1 MMKNLM
7 KKITATTLVIAQVIL
22 ASSNLLAVT
31 KEETVYS
38 KLDTTGKSYQ
48 TVVSDHI
55 KNTEYLEEIKDLSD
69 LLEIENLS
77 EDNTYTQNGNVIV
90 WNAKGKDVYYN
101 GKSQKELPIEVKMT
115 YTLDGK
121 EITPEE
127 LSGKSGKLN
136 IKIEYTNKA
145 KHIVELNGQYVEMYT
160 PFVIFA
166 GTYFKN
172 ETVQNVKVTTGKA
185 VDDGSK
191 TIVIGMA
198 LPGLQTSLGLNK
210 DEFEIPENIE
220 IEMDVTNYEQSSI
233 ITFVTPKI
241 ISKED
246 LSILDELDTLYS
258 SVDTLQSSMDQIE
271 EGAKTLSEGT
281 SAFSTN
287 YNTFNS
293 AIGMLNDGTSALQQ
307 NYETFNSGVQTA
319 NAGAQQVNA
328 GMQQLNSAA
337 ESIKDVVYTVLDWL
351 QIAMDTLVTPLKN
364 LQQTILADI
373 DTVIGMVDN
382 FSTPS
387 QENIEYLNGLNY
399 QAIQDL
405 YNENAYLETLKV
417 DADEET
423 INSIDMQ
430 IATNNNIIS
439 VLEQNNAQ
447 TVYENVDPE
456 QVANV
461 RAKLVEIR
469 SKVESS
475 EITVE
480 ELETKVQNIINE
492 VYAAFD
498 GINALATGT
507 EQLASGTE
515 QLAAASTQINEGIS
529 TLSSSTQQLKEASI
543 QLNNAS
549 VQISDGAKQ
558 LYDGIAMFNNE
569 GIRVLTSKVNNDVR
583 GISQRLDKLI
593 ELSQD
598 YNNFSQ
604 IDSTN
609 DGDLRFIM
617 ISDAIKLK

>member
-1 MMKNLM
+1 MKNLI
-7 KKITATTLVIAQVIL
+7 KKITATTLVIGQIIL
-22 ASSNLLAVT
+22 ASSNILAVT

-38 KLDTTGKSYQ
+38 KLDTNGKSYQ

-90 WNAKGKDVYYN
+90 WNAKGKDIYYN
-101 GKSQKELPIEVKMT
+101 GKSEKELPIEVKMT

-121 EITPEE
+121 EISPEE

-145 KHIVELNGQYVEMYT
+145 KHYVEIDGQYVEMYT

-198 LPGLQTSLGLNK
+198 LPGLQTSLGLDK
-210 DEFEIPENIE
+210 DTFEIPENIE

-241 ISKED
+241 IDKED
-246 LSILDELDTLYS
+246 FNILDELDTLYS

-281 SAFSTN
+281 ALYSEN

-293 AIGMLNDGTSALQQ
+293 AIGMLNNGTTTLKE
-307 NYETFNSGVQTA
+307 NYETFNNGVQTA
-319 NAGAQQVNA
+319 NEGAKQLNV
-328 GMQQLNSAA
+328 GMQQLNTAA
-337 ESIKDVVYTVLDWL
+337 ESIKDVVYTVIDWL
-351 QIAMDTLVTPLKN
+351 QTAMNTLVTPLKS
-364 LQQTILADI
+364 LQQTILEDI
-373 DTVIGMVDN
+373 DAVIAMVDN
-382 FSTPS
+382 ISNPS
-387 QENIEYLNGLNY
+387 QENIEYINGLNY

-405 YNENAYLETLKV
+405 YTENANLEALKEG
-417 DADEET
+417 ADEET
-423 INSIDMQ
+423 VALYDEQ
-430 IATNNNIIS
+430 IATNNNVIAI
-439 VLEQNNAQ
+439 LEQNNAQ
-447 TVYENVDPE
+447 TLYQNIDPE
-456 QVANV
+456 QIASV
-461 RAKLVEIR
+461 REKIVEIR
-469 SKVESS
+469 GKVESS
-475 EITVE
+475 ELTVE
-480 ELETKVQNIINE
+480 ELEEKVQNIINE

-498 GINALATGT
+498 GINALAQGT
-507 EQLASGTE
+507 EQLAQGTE
-515 QLAAASTQINEGIS
+515 QLATASSQINDGIVTLNESTEQLAQASTQ
-529 TLSSSTQQLKEASI
+529 
-543 QLNNAS
+543 LNDAS

-583 GISQRLDKLI
+583 GISVRLDKLM
-593 ELSQD
+593 ELSKE
-598 YNNFSQ
+598 YNNFSN
-604 IDSTN
+604 IDSSSK
-609 DGDLRFIM
+609 GDLRFIM

>member
-1 MMKNLM
+1 MKNLI
-7 KKITATTLVIAQVIL
+7 KKITATTLVIGQIIL
-22 ASSNLLAVT
+22 TSSNILAVT

-38 KLDTTGKSYQ
+38 KLDTNGKSYQ

-90 WNAKGKDVYYN
+90 WNAKGKDIYYN
-101 GKSQKELPIEVKMT
+101 GKFEKELPIEVKMT

-121 EITPEE
+121 EISPEE

-145 KHIVELNGQYVEMYT
+145 KHYVEIDGQYVEMYT

-198 LPGLQTSLGLNK
+198 LPGLQTSLGLDK
-210 DEFEIPENIE
+210 DTFEIPENIE

-241 ISKED
+241 IDKED
-246 LSILDELDTLYS
+246 FNILDELDTLYS

-281 SAFSTN
+281 ALYSEN

-293 AIGMLNDGTSALQQ
+293 AIGMLNDGTTTLKE
-307 NYETFNSGVQTA
+307 NYEMFNNGVQTA
-319 NAGAQQVNA
+319 NEGAKQLNE
-328 GMQQLNSAA
+328 GMQQLNTAA
-337 ESIKDVVYTVLDWL
+337 ESIKDVVYTVIDWL
-351 QIAMDTLVTPLKN
+351 QTAMNTLVTPLKS
-364 LQQTILADI
+364 LQQTILEDI
-373 DTVIGMVDN
+373 DAVIAMVDN
-382 FSTPS
+382 ISNPS
-387 QENIEYLNGLNY
+387 QENIEYINGLNY

-405 YNENAYLETLKV
+405 YAENANLEALKEG
-417 DADEET
+417 ADEET
-423 INSIDMQ
+423 VALYDEQ
-430 IATNNNIIS
+430 IATNNNVIAI
-439 VLEQNNAQ
+439 LEQNNAQ
-447 TVYENVDPE
+447 TLYQNIDPE
-456 QVANV
+456 QIASV
-461 RAKLVEIR
+461 REKLVEIR
-469 SKVESS
+469 GKVESS
-475 EITVE
+475 ELTVE
-480 ELETKVQNIINE
+480 ELEEKVQNIINE

-498 GINALATGT
+498 GINALAQGT
-507 EQLASGTE
+507 EQLAQGTE
-515 QLAAASTQINEGIS
+515 QLATASSQINDGIV
-529 TLSSSTQQLKEASI
+529 TLNESTQQLAQAST
-543 QLNNAS
+543 QLNDAS

-583 GISQRLDKLI
+583 GISVRLDKLM
-593 ELSQD
+593 ELSKE
-598 YNNFSQ
+598 YNNFSN
-604 IDSTN
+604 IDSSSK
-609 DGDLRFIM
+609 GDLRFIM

>member
-1 MMKNLM
+1 MKNLI
-7 KKITATTLVIAQVIL
+7 KKITATTLVIGQIIL
-22 ASSNLLAVT
+22 ASSNILAVT

-38 KLDTTGKSYQ
+38 KLDTNGKSYQ

-90 WNAKGKDVYYN
+90 WNAKGKDIYYN
-101 GKSQKELPIEVKMT
+101 GKSEKELPIEVKMT

-121 EITPEE
+121 EISPEE

-145 KHIVELNGQYVEMYT
+145 KHYVEIDGQYVEMYT

-198 LPGLQTSLGLNK
+198 LPGLQTSLGLDK
-210 DEFEIPENIE
+210 DTFEIPENIE

-241 ISKED
+241 IDKED
-246 LSILDELDTLYS
+246 FNILDELDTLYS

-281 SAFSTN
+281 ALYSEN

-293 AIGMLNDGTSALQQ
+293 AIGMLNNGTTTLKE
-307 NYETFNSGVQTA
+307 NYETFNNGVQTA
-319 NAGAQQVNA
+319 NEGAKQLNV
-328 GMQQLNSAA
+328 GMQQLNTAA
-337 ESIKDVVYTVLDWL
+337 ESIKDVVYTVIDWL
-351 QIAMDTLVTPLKN
+351 QTAMNTLVTPLKS
-364 LQQTILADI
+364 LQQTILEDI
-373 DTVIGMVDN
+373 DAVIAMVDN
-382 FSTPS
+382 ISNPS
-387 QENIEYLNGLNY
+387 QENIEYINGLNY

-405 YNENAYLETLKV
+405 YTENANLEALKEG
-417 DADEET
+417 ADEET
-423 INSIDMQ
+423 VALYDEQ
-430 IATNNNIIS
+430 IATNNNVIAI
-439 VLEQNNAQ
+439 LEQNNAQ
-447 TVYENVDPE
+447 TLYQNIDPE
-456 QVANV
+456 QIASV
-461 RAKLVEIR
+461 REKLVEIR
-469 SKVESS
+469 GKVESS
-475 EITVE
+475 ELTVE
-480 ELETKVQNIINE
+480 ELEEKVQNIINE

-498 GINALATGT
+498 GINALAQGT
-507 EQLASGTE
+507 EQLAQGTE
-515 QLAAASTQINEGIS
+515 QLATASSQINDGIV
-529 TLSSSTQQLKEASI
+529 TLNESTQQLAQAST
-543 QLNNAS
+543 QLNDAS

-583 GISQRLDKLI
+583 GISVRLDKLM
-593 ELSQD
+593 ELSKE
-598 YNNFSQ
+598 YNNFSN
-604 IDSTN
+604 IDSSSK
-609 DGDLRFIM
+609 GDLRFIM

>member
-1 MMKNLM
+1 MKNLI
-7 KKITATTLVIAQVIL
+7 KKITATTLVIGQIIL
-22 ASSNLLAVT
+22 ASSNILAVT

-38 KLDTTGKSYQ
+38 KLDTNGKSYQ

-90 WNAKGKDVYYN
+90 WNAKGKDIYYN
-101 GKSQKELPIEVKMT
+101 GKFEKELPIEVKMT

-121 EITPEE
+121 EISPEE

-145 KHIVELNGQYVEMYT
+145 KHYVEIDGQYVEMYT

-198 LPGLQTSLGLNK
+198 LPGLQTSLGLDK
-210 DEFEIPENIE
+210 DTFEIPENIE

-241 ISKED
+241 IDKED
-246 LSILDELDTLYS
+246 FNILDELDTLYS

-281 SAFSTN
+281 ALYSEN

-293 AIGMLNDGTSALQQ
+293 AIGMLNDGTTTLKE
-307 NYETFNSGVQTA
+307 NYEMFNNGVQTA
-319 NAGAQQVNA
+319 NEGAKQLNE
-328 GMQQLNSAA
+328 GMQQLNTAA
-337 ESIKDVVYTVLDWL
+337 ESIKDVVYTVIDWL
-351 QIAMDTLVTPLKN
+351 QTAMNTLVTPLKS
-364 LQQTILADI
+364 LQQTILEDI
-373 DTVIGMVDN
+373 DAVIAMVDN
-382 FSTPS
+382 ISNPS
-387 QENIEYLNGLNY
+387 QENIEYINGLNY

-405 YNENAYLETLKV
+405 YTENANLEALKEG
-417 DADEET
+417 ADEET
-423 INSIDMQ
+423 VALYDEQ
-430 IATNNNIIS
+430 IATNNNVIAI
-439 VLEQNNAQ
+439 LEQNNAQ
-447 TVYENVDPE
+447 TLYQNIDPE
-456 QVANV
+456 QIASV
-461 RAKLVEIR
+461 REKLVEIR
-469 SKVESS
+469 GKVESS
-475 EITVE
+475 ELTVE
-480 ELETKVQNIINE
+480 ELEEKVQNIINE

-498 GINALATGT
+498 GINALAQGT
-507 EQLASGTE
+507 EQLAQGTE
-515 QLAAASTQINEGIS
+515 QLATASSQINDGIVTLNESTEQLAQASTQ
-529 TLSSSTQQLKEASI
+529 
-543 QLNNAS
+543 LNDAS

-583 GISQRLDKLI
+583 GISVRLDKLM
-593 ELSQD
+593 ELSKE
-598 YNNFSQ
+598 YNNFSN
-604 IDSTN
+604 IDSSSK
-609 DGDLRFIM
+609 GDLRFIM

>member
-1 MMKNLM
+1 MKNLI
-7 KKITATTLVIAQVIL
+7 KKITATTLVIGQIFL
-22 ASSNLLAVT
+22 ASSNILAVT

-38 KLDTTGKSYQ
+38 KLDTNGKSYQ

-90 WNAKGKDVYYN
+90 WNAKGKDIYYN
-101 GKSQKELPIEVKMT
+101 GKSEKELPIEVKMT

-121 EITPEE
+121 EISPEE

-145 KHIVELNGQYVEMYT
+145 KHYVEIDGQYVEMYT

-198 LPGLQTSLGLNK
+198 LPGLQTSLGLDK
-210 DEFEIPENIE
+210 DTFEIPENIE

-241 ISKED
+241 IDKED
-246 LSILDELDTLYS
+246 FNILDELDTLYS

-271 EGAKTLSEGT
+271 EGANALSEGT
-281 SAFSTN
+281 ALYSEN

-293 AIGMLNDGTSALQQ
+293 AIGMLNDGTTTLKE
-307 NYETFNSGVQTA
+307 NYEMFNNGVQTA
-319 NAGAQQVNA
+319 NEGAKQLNE
-328 GMQQLNSAA
+328 GMQQLNTAA
-337 ESIKDVVYTVLDWL
+337 ESIKDVVYTVIDWL
-351 QIAMDTLVTPLKN
+351 QTAMNTLVTPLKS
-364 LQQTILADI
+364 LQQTILEDI
-373 DTVIGMVDN
+373 DAVIAMVDN
-382 FSTPS
+382 ISNPS
-387 QENIEYLNGLNY
+387 QENIEYINGLNY

-405 YNENAYLETLKV
+405 YTENANLEALKEG
-417 DADEET
+417 ADEET
-423 INSIDMQ
+423 VALFDEQ
-430 IATNNNIIS
+430 IATNNNVIAI
-439 VLEQNNAQ
+439 LEQNNAQ
-447 TVYENVDPE
+447 TLYQNIDPE
-456 QVANV
+456 QIASV
-461 RAKLVEIR
+461 REKLVEIR
-469 SKVESS
+469 GKVESS
-475 EITVE
+475 ELTVE
-480 ELETKVQNIINE
+480 ELEEKVQNIINE

-498 GINALATGT
+498 GINALAQGT
-507 EQLASGTE
+507 EQLAQGTE
-515 QLAAASTQINEGIS
+515 QLATASSQINDGIV
-529 TLSSSTQQLKEASI
+529 TLNESTQQLAQAST
-543 QLNNAS
+543 QLNDAS
-549 VQISDGAKQ
+549 VQISNGAKQ

-583 GISQRLDKLI
+583 GISVRLDKLM
-593 ELSQD
+593 ELSKE
-598 YNNFSQ
+598 YNNFSN
-604 IDSTN
+604 IDSSN
-609 DGDLRFIM
+609 KGDLRFIM

>member
-1 MMKNLM
+1 MKNLI
-7 KKITATTLVIAQVIL
+7 KKITATTLVIGQIIL
-22 ASSNLLAVT
+22 ASSNILAVT

-38 KLDTTGKSYQ
+38 KLDTNGKSYQ

-90 WNAKGKDVYYN
+90 WNAKGKDIYYN
-101 GKSQKELPIEVKMT
+101 GKSEKELPIEVKMT

-121 EITPEE
+121 EISPEE

-145 KHIVELNGQYVEMYT
+145 KHYVEIDGQYVEMYT

-198 LPGLQTSLGLNK
+198 LPGLQTSLGLDK
-210 DEFEIPENIE
+210 DTFEIPENIE

-241 ISKED
+241 IDKED
-246 LSILDELDTLYS
+246 FNILDELDTLYS

-281 SAFSTN
+281 ALYSEN

-293 AIGMLNDGTSALQQ
+293 AIGMLNDGTTTLKE
-307 NYETFNSGVQTA
+307 NYEKFNNGVQTA
-319 NAGAQQVNA
+319 NEGAKQLNV
-328 GMQQLNSAA
+328 GMQQLNTAA
-337 ESIKDVVYTVLDWL
+337 ESIKDVVYTVIDWL
-351 QIAMDTLVTPLKN
+351 QTAMNTLVTPLKS
-364 LQQTILADI
+364 LQQTILEDI
-373 DTVIGMVDN
+373 DAVIAMVDN
-382 FSTPS
+382 ISNPS
-387 QENIEYLNGLNY
+387 QENIEYINGLNY

-405 YNENAYLETLKV
+405 YTENANLEALKEG
-417 DADEET
+417 ADEET
-423 INSIDMQ
+423 VALYDEQ
-430 IATNNNIIS
+430 IATNNNVIAI
-439 VLEQNNAQ
+439 LEQNNAQ
-447 TVYENVDPE
+447 TLYQNIDPE
-456 QVANV
+456 QIASV
-461 RAKLVEIR
+461 REKLVEIR
-469 SKVESS
+469 GKVESS
-475 EITVE
+475 ELTVE
-480 ELETKVQNIINE
+480 ELEEKVQNIINE

-498 GINALATGT
+498 GINALAQGT
-507 EQLASGTE
+507 EQLSQGTEKLATASSQINDGIVTLNESTE
-515 QLAAASTQINEGIS
+515 QLAQASTQ
-529 TLSSSTQQLKEASI
+529 
-543 QLNNAS
+543 LNDAS

-583 GISQRLDKLI
+583 GISVRLDKLM
-593 ELSQD
+593 ELSKE
-598 YNNFSQ
+598 YNNFSN
-604 IDSTN
+604 IDSSN
-609 DGDLRFIM
+609 KGDLRFIM

>member
-1 MMKNLM
+1 MKNLI
-7 KKITATTLVIAQVIL
+7 KKITATTLVIGQIIL
-22 ASSNLLAVT
+22 ASSNILAVT

-38 KLDTTGKSYQ
+38 KLDTNGKSYQ

-90 WNAKGKDVYYN
+90 WNAKGKDIYYN
-101 GKSQKELPIEVKMT
+101 GKSEKELPIEVKMT

-121 EITPEE
+121 EISPEE

-145 KHIVELNGQYVEMYT
+145 KHYVEIDGQYVEMYT

-198 LPGLQTSLGLNK
+198 LPGLQTSLGLDK
-210 DEFEIPENIE
+210 DTFEIPENIE

-241 ISKED
+241 IDKED
-246 LSILDELDTLYS
+246 FNILDELDTLYS

-271 EGAKTLSEGT
+271 EGAKALSEGT
-281 SAFSTN
+281 ALYSEN

-293 AIGMLNDGTSALQQ
+293 AIGMLNDGTTTLKE
-307 NYETFNSGVQTA
+307 NYEMFNNGVQTA
-319 NAGAQQVNA
+319 NEGAKQLNE
-328 GMQQLNSAA
+328 GMQQLNTAA
-337 ESIKDVVYTVLDWL
+337 ESIKDVVYTVIDWL
-351 QIAMDTLVTPLKN
+351 QTAMNTLVTPLKS
-364 LQQTILADI
+364 LQQTILEDI
-373 DTVIGMVDN
+373 DAVIAMVDN
-382 FSTPS
+382 ISNPS
-387 QENIEYLNGLNY
+387 QENIEYINGLNY

-405 YNENAYLETLKV
+405 YTENANLEALKEG
-417 DADEET
+417 ADEET
-423 INSIDMQ
+423 VALYDEQ
-430 IATNNNIIS
+430 IATNNNVIAI
-439 VLEQNNAQ
+439 LEQNNAQ
-447 TVYENVDPE
+447 TLYQNIDPE
-456 QVANV
+456 QIASV
-461 RAKLVEIR
+461 REKLVEIR
-469 SKVESS
+469 GKVESS
-475 EITVE
+475 ELTVE
-480 ELETKVQNIINE
+480 ELEEKVQNIINE

-498 GINALATGT
+498 GINALAQGT
-507 EQLASGTE
+507 EQLAQGTE
-515 QLAAASTQINEGIS
+515 QLSTASSQINDGIVTLNESTEQLAQASTQ
-529 TLSSSTQQLKEASI
+529 
-543 QLNNAS
+543 LNDAS

-583 GISQRLDKLI
+583 GISVRLDKLM
-593 ELSQD
+593 ELSKE
-598 YNNFSQ
+598 YNNFSN
-604 IDSTN
+604 IDSSSK
-609 DGDLRFIM
+609 GDLRFIM

>member
-1 MMKNLM
+1 MKNLI
-7 KKITATTLVIAQVIL
+7 KKITATTLVIGQIIL
-22 ASSNLLAVT
+22 ASSNILAVT

-38 KLDTTGKSYQ
+38 KLDTNGKSYQ

-90 WNAKGKDVYYN
+90 WNAKGKDIYYN
-101 GKSQKELPIEVKMT
+101 GKSEKELPIEVKMT

-121 EITPEE
+121 EISPEE

-145 KHIVELNGQYVEMYT
+145 KHYVEIDGQYVEMYT

-198 LPGLQTSLGLNK
+198 LPGLQTSLGLDK
-210 DEFEIPENIE
+210 DTFEIPENIE

-241 ISKED
+241 IDKED
-246 LSILDELDTLYS
+246 FNILDELDTLYS

-281 SAFSTN
+281 ALYSEN

-293 AIGMLNDGTSALQQ
+293 AIGMLNDGTTTLKE
-307 NYETFNSGVQTA
+307 NYEMFNNGVQTA
-319 NAGAQQVNA
+319 NEGAKQLNE
-328 GMQQLNSAA
+328 GMQQLNTAA
-337 ESIKDVVYTVLDWL
+337 ESIKDVVYTVIDWL
-351 QIAMDTLVTPLKN
+351 QTAMNTLVTPLKS
-364 LQQTILADI
+364 LQQTILEDI
-373 DTVIGMVDN
+373 DAVIAMVDN
-382 FSTPS
+382 ISNPS
-387 QENIEYLNGLNY
+387 QENIEYINGLNY

-405 YNENAYLETLKV
+405 YTENANLEALKEG
-417 DADEET
+417 ADEET
-423 INSIDMQ
+423 VALYDEQ
-430 IATNNNIIS
+430 IATNNNVIAI
-439 VLEQNNAQ
+439 LEQNNAQ
-447 TVYENVDPE
+447 TLYQNIDPE
-456 QVANV
+456 QIASV
-461 RAKLVEIR
+461 REKLVEIR
-469 SKVESS
+469 GKVESS
-475 EITVE
+475 ELTVE
-480 ELETKVQNIINE
+480 ELEEKVQNIINE

-498 GINALATGT
+498 GINALAQGT
-507 EQLASGTE
+507 EQLSQGTE
-515 QLAAASTQINEGIS
+515 KLATASSQINDGIV
-529 TLSSSTQQLKEASI
+529 TLNESTQQLAQAST
-543 QLNNAS
+543 QLNDAS

-583 GISQRLDKLI
+583 GISVRLDKLM
-593 ELSQD
+593 ELSKE
-598 YNNFSQ
+598 YNNFSN
-604 IDSTN
+604 IDSSSK
-609 DGDLRFIM
+609 GDLRFIM

>member
-1 MMKNLM
+1 MKNLI
-7 KKITATTLVIAQVIL
+7 KKITATTLVIGQIFL
-22 ASSNLLAVT
+22 ASSNILAVT

-38 KLDTTGKSYQ
+38 KLDTNGKSYQ

-90 WNAKGKDVYYN
+90 WNAKGKDIYYN
-101 GKSQKELPIEVKMT
+101 GKSEKELPIEVKMT

-121 EITPEE
+121 EISPEE

-145 KHIVELNGQYVEMYT
+145 KHYVEIDGQYVEMYT

-198 LPGLQTSLGLNK
+198 LPGLQTSLGLDK
-210 DEFEIPENIE
+210 DTFEIPENIE

-241 ISKED
+241 IDKED
-246 LSILDELDTLYS
+246 FNILDELDTLYS

-281 SAFSTN
+281 ALYSEN

-293 AIGMLNDGTSALQQ
+293 AIGMLNNGTTTLKE
-307 NYETFNSGVQTA
+307 NYETFNNGVQTA
-319 NAGAQQVNA
+319 NEGAKQLND
-328 GMQQLNSAA
+328 GMQQLNTAA
-337 ESIKDVVYTVLDWL
+337 ESIKDVVYTVIDWL
-351 QIAMDTLVTPLKN
+351 QTAMNTLVTPLKS
-364 LQQTILADI
+364 LQQTILEDI
-373 DTVIGMVDN
+373 DAVIAMVDN
-382 FSTPS
+382 ISNPS
-387 QENIEYLNGLNY
+387 QENIEYINGLNY

-405 YNENAYLETLKV
+405 YTENANLEALKEG
-417 DADEET
+417 ADEET
-423 INSIDMQ
+423 VALYDEQ
-430 IATNNNIIS
+430 IATNNNVIAI
-439 VLEQNNAQ
+439 LEQNNAQ
-447 TVYENVDPE
+447 TLYQNIDPE
-456 QVANV
+456 QIASV
-461 RAKLVEIR
+461 REKLVEIR
-469 SKVESS
+469 GKVESS
-475 EITVE
+475 ELTVE
-480 ELETKVQNIINE
+480 ELEEKVQNIINE

-498 GINALATGT
+498 GINALAQGSEQLAQGT
-507 EQLASGTE
+507 EQLAT
-515 QLAAASTQINEGIS
+515 ASSQINDGIV
-529 TLSSSTQQLKEASI
+529 TLNESTQQLAQAST
-543 QLNNAS
+543 QLNDAS

-583 GISQRLDKLI
+583 GISVRLDKLM
-593 ELSQD
+593 ELSKE
-598 YNNFSQ
+598 YNNFSN
-604 IDSTN
+604 IDSSSK
-609 DGDLRFIM
+609 GDLRFIM

>member
-1 MMKNLM
+1 MKNLI
-7 KKITATTLVIAQVIL
+7 KKITATTLVIGQIIL
-22 ASSNLLAVT
+22 ANSNILAVT

-90 WNAKGKDVYYN
+90 WNAKGKDIYYN
-101 GKSQKELPIEVKMT
+101 GKSEKELPIEVKMT

-121 EITPEE
+121 EISPEE

-145 KHIVELNGQYVEMYT
+145 KHYVEIDGQYVEMYT

-198 LPGLQTSLGLNK
+198 LPGFQTSLGLDK
-210 DEFEIPENIE
+210 DTFEIPENIE

-241 ISKED
+241 IDKED
-246 LSILDELDTLYS
+246 FNILDELDTLYS

-271 EGAKTLSEGT
+271 EGAKALSEGT
-281 SAFSTN
+281 ALYSEN

-293 AIGMLNDGTSALQQ
+293 AIGMLNDGTTTLKE
-307 NYETFNSGVQTA
+307 NYEMFNNGVQTA
-319 NAGAQQVNA
+319 NEGAKQLNE
-328 GMQQLNSAA
+328 GMQQLNTAA
-337 ESIKDVVYTVLDWL
+337 ESIKDVVYTVIDWL
-351 QIAMDTLVTPLKN
+351 QTAMNTLVTPLKS
-364 LQQTILADI
+364 LQQTILEDI
-373 DTVIGMVDN
+373 DAVIAMVDN
-382 FSTPS
+382 ISNPS
-387 QENIEYLNGLNY
+387 QENIEYINGLNY

-405 YNENAYLETLKV
+405 YAENANLEALKEG
-417 DADEET
+417 ADEET
-423 INSIDMQ
+423 VALFDEQ
-430 IATNNNIIS
+430 IATNNNVIAI
-439 VLEQNNAQ
+439 LEQNNAQ
-447 TVYENVDPE
+447 TLYQNIDPE
-456 QVANV
+456 QIASV
-461 RAKLVEIR
+461 REKLVEIR
-469 SKVESS
+469 GKVESS
-475 EITVE
+475 ELTVE
-480 ELETKVQNIINE
+480 ELEEKVQNIINE

-498 GINALATGT
+498 GINALAQGT
-507 EQLASGTE
+507 EQLAQGTE
-515 QLAAASTQINEGIS
+515 QLATASSQINDGIVTLNESTEQLAQASTQ
-529 TLSSSTQQLKEASI
+529 
-543 QLNNAS
+543 LNDAS
-549 VQISDGAKQ
+549 VQISNGAKQ

-583 GISQRLDKLI
+583 GISVRLDKLM
-593 ELSQD
+593 ELSKE
-598 YNNFSQ
+598 YNNFSN
-604 IDSTN
+604 IDSSSK
-609 DGDLRFIM
+609 GDLRFIM

>member
-1 MMKNLM
+1 MKNLI
-7 KKITATTLVIAQVIL
+7 KKITATTLVIGQIIL
-22 ASSNLLAVT
+22 ASSNILAVT

-38 KLDTTGKSYQ
+38 KLDTNGKSYQ

-90 WNAKGKDVYYN
+90 WNAKGKDIYYN
-101 GKSQKELPIEVKMT
+101 GKSEKELPIEVKMT

-121 EITPEE
+121 EISPEE

-145 KHIVELNGQYVEMYT
+145 KHYVEIDGQYVEMYT

-198 LPGLQTSLGLNK
+198 LPGLQTSLGLDK
-210 DEFEIPENIE
+210 DTFEIPENIE

-241 ISKED
+241 IDKED
-246 LSILDELDTLYS
+246 FNILDELDTLYS

-271 EGAKTLSEGT
+271 EGANALSEGT
-281 SAFSTN
+281 ALYSEN

-293 AIGMLNDGTSALQQ
+293 AIGMLNDGTTTLKE
-307 NYETFNSGVQTA
+307 NYEMFNNGVQTA
-319 NAGAQQVNA
+319 NEGAKQLNV
-328 GMQQLNSAA
+328 GMQQLNTAA
-337 ESIKDVVYTVLDWL
+337 ESIKDVVYTVIDWL
-351 QIAMDTLVTPLKN
+351 QTAMNTLVTPLKS
-364 LQQTILADI
+364 LQQTILEDI
-373 DTVIGMVDN
+373 DAVIAMVDN
-382 FSTPS
+382 ISNPS
-387 QENIEYLNGLNY
+387 QENIEYINGLNY

-405 YNENAYLETLKV
+405 YTENANLEALKEG
-417 DADEET
+417 ADEET
-423 INSIDMQ
+423 VALYDEQ
-430 IATNNNIIS
+430 IATNNNVIAI
-439 VLEQNNAQ
+439 LEQNNAQ
-447 TVYENVDPE
+447 TLYQNIDPE
-456 QVANV
+456 QIASV
-461 RAKLVEIR
+461 REKIVEIR
-469 SKVESS
+469 GKVESS
-475 EITVE
+475 ELTVE
-480 ELETKVQNIINE
+480 ELEEKVQNIINE

-498 GINALATGT
+498 GINALAQGT
-507 EQLASGTE
+507 EQLAQGTE
-515 QLAAASTQINEGIS
+515 QLATASSQINDGIVTLNESTEQLAQASTQ
-529 TLSSSTQQLKEASI
+529 
-543 QLNNAS
+543 LNDAS

-583 GISQRLDKLI
+583 GISVRLDKLM
-593 ELSQD
+593 ELSKE
-598 YNNFSQ
+598 YNNFSN
-604 IDSTN
+604 IDSSSK
-609 DGDLRFIM
+609 GDLRFIM

>member
-1 MMKNLM
+1 M
-7 KKITATTLVIAQVIL
+7 KKLIKKIAATTLVIGQVLL

-48 TVVSDHI
+48 TVVSNHI
-55 KNTEYLEEIKDLSD
+55 KNTEYLDEIRDLSD
-69 LLEIENLS
+69 LLEIENLN
-77 EDNTYTQNGNVIV
+77 ENNTYTQDGNVIV
-90 WNAKGKDVYYN
+90 WNAQGRDVYYN
-101 GKSQKELPIEVKMT
+101 GKSEKELPIEVKMT

-121 EITPEE
+121 EISPEE

-145 KHIVELNGQYVEMYT
+145 KHYVEIDGQYVEMYT

-198 LPGLQTSLGLNK
+198 LPGLQTSLGLDK
-210 DEFEIPENIE
+210 DTFEIPENIE

-241 ISKED
+241 IDKED
-246 LSILDELDTLYS
+246 FNILDELDTLYS

-271 EGAKTLSEGT
+271 EGAKALSEGT
-281 SAFSTN
+281 ALYSEN

-293 AIGMLNDGTSALQQ
+293 AIGMLNDGTTTLKE
-307 NYETFNSGVQTA
+307 NYEMFNNGVQTA
-319 NAGAQQVNA
+319 NEGAKQLNE
-328 GMQQLNSAA
+328 GMQQLNTAA
-337 ESIKDVVYTVLDWL
+337 ESIKDVVYTVIDWL
-351 QIAMDTLVTPLKN
+351 QTAMNTLVTPLKS
-364 LQQTILADI
+364 LQQTILEDI
-373 DTVIGMVDN
+373 DAVIAMVDN
-382 FSTPS
+382 ISNPS
-387 QENIEYLNGLNY
+387 QENIEYINGLNY

-405 YNENAYLETLKV
+405 YAENANLEALKEG
-417 DADEET
+417 ADEET
-423 INSIDMQ
+423 VALFDEQ
-430 IATNNNIIS
+430 IATNNNVIAI
-439 VLEQNNAQ
+439 LEQNNAQ
-447 TVYENVDPE
+447 TLYQNIDPE
-456 QVANV
+456 QIASV
-461 RAKLVEIR
+461 REKLVEIR
-469 SKVESS
+469 GKVESS
-475 EITVE
+475 ELTVE
-480 ELETKVQNIINE
+480 ELEEKVQNIINE

-498 GINALATGT
+498 GINALAQGT
-507 EQLASGTE
+507 EQLAQGTE
-515 QLAAASTQINEGIS
+515 QLATASSQINDGIVTLNESTEQLAQASTQ
-529 TLSSSTQQLKEASI
+529 
-543 QLNNAS
+543 LNDAS

-583 GISQRLDKLI
+583 GISVRLDKLM
-593 ELSQD
+593 ELSKE
-598 YNNFSQ
+598 YNNFSN
-604 IDSTN
+604 IDSSSK
-609 DGDLRFIM
+609 GDLRFIM

>member
-1 MMKNLM
+1 M
-7 KKITATTLVIAQVIL
+7 KKLIKKIAATTLVIGQVLL

-48 TVVSDHI
+48 TVVSNHI
-55 KNTEYLEEIKDLSD
+55 KNTEYLDEIRDLSD
-69 LLEIENLS
+69 LLEIENLN
-77 EDNTYTQNGNVIV
+77 EENTYTQDGNIIV
-90 WNAKGKDVYYN
+90 WNAQGRDVYYN
-101 GKSQKELPIEVKMT
+101 GKTEKELPIEVKMT

-121 EITPEE
+121 EISPEE

-145 KHIVELNGQYVEMYT
+145 KHYVEIDGQYVEMYT

-198 LPGLQTSLGLNK
+198 LPGLQTSLGLDK
-210 DEFEIPENIE
+210 DTFEIPENIE

-241 ISKED
+241 IDKED
-246 LSILDELDTLYS
+246 FNILDELDTLYS

-271 EGAKTLSEGT
+271 EGAKALSEGT
-281 SAFSTN
+281 ALYSEN

-293 AIGMLNDGTSALQQ
+293 AIGMLNDGTTTLKE
-307 NYETFNSGVQTA
+307 NYEMFNNGVQTA
-319 NAGAQQVNA
+319 NEGAKQLNE
-328 GMQQLNSAA
+328 GMQQLNTAA
-337 ESIKDVVYTVLDWL
+337 ESIKDVVYTVIDWL
-351 QIAMDTLVTPLKN
+351 QTAMNTLVTPLKS
-364 LQQTILADI
+364 LQQTILEDI
-373 DTVIGMVDN
+373 DAVIAMVDN
-382 FSTPS
+382 ISNPS
-387 QENIEYLNGLNY
+387 QENIEYINGLNY

-405 YNENAYLETLKV
+405 YAENANLEALKEG
-417 DADEET
+417 ADEET
-423 INSIDMQ
+423 VALFDEQ
-430 IATNNNIIS
+430 IATNNNVIAI
-439 VLEQNNAQ
+439 LEQNNAQ
-447 TVYENVDPE
+447 TLYQNIDPE
-456 QVANV
+456 QIASV
-461 RAKLVEIR
+461 REKLVEIR
-469 SKVESS
+469 GKVESS
-475 EITVE
+475 ELTVE
-480 ELETKVQNIINE
+480 ELEEKVQNIINE

-498 GINALATGT
+498 GINALAQGT
-507 EQLASGTE
+507 EQLAQGTE
-515 QLAAASTQINEGIS
+515 QLATASSQINDGIVTLNESTEQLAQASTQ
-529 TLSSSTQQLKEASI
+529 
-543 QLNNAS
+543 LNDAS

-583 GISQRLDKLI
+583 GISVRLDKLM
-593 ELSQD
+593 ELSKE
-598 YNNFSQ
+598 YNNFSN
-604 IDSTN
+604 IDSSSK
-609 DGDLRFIM
+609 GDLRFIM

>member
-1 MMKNLM
+1 MKNLI
-7 KKITATTLVIAQVIL
+7 KKITATTLVIGQIIL
-22 ASSNLLAVT
+22 ASSNILAVT

-38 KLDTTGKSYQ
+38 KLDTNGKSYQ

-90 WNAKGKDVYYN
+90 WNAKGKDIYYN
-101 GKSQKELPIEVKMT
+101 GKSEKELPIEVKMT

-121 EITPEE
+121 EISPEE

-145 KHIVELNGQYVEMYT
+145 KHYVEIDGQYVEMYT

-198 LPGLQTSLGLNK
+198 LPGLQTSLGLDK
-210 DEFEIPENIE
+210 DTFEIPENIE

-241 ISKED
+241 IDKED
-246 LSILDELDTLYS
+246 FNILDELDTLYS

-281 SAFSTN
+281 ALYSEN

-293 AIGMLNDGTSALQQ
+293 AIGMLNNGTTTLKE
-307 NYETFNSGVQTA
+307 NYETFNNGVQTA
-319 NAGAQQVNA
+319 NEGAKQLNV
-328 GMQQLNSAA
+328 GMQQLNTAA
-337 ESIKDVVYTVLDWL
+337 ESIKDVVYTVIDWL
-351 QIAMDTLVTPLKN
+351 QTAMNTLVTPLKS
-364 LQQTILADI
+364 LQQTILEDI
-373 DTVIGMVDN
+373 DAVIAMVDN
-382 FSTPS
+382 ISNPS
-387 QENIEYLNGLNY
+387 QENIEYINGLNY

-405 YNENAYLETLKV
+405 YTENANLEALKEGA
-417 DADEET
+417 DAETVALYDE
-423 INSIDMQ
+423 Q
-430 IATNNNIIS
+430 IATNNNVIAI
-439 VLEQNNAQ
+439 LEQNNAQ
-447 TVYENVDPE
+447 TLYQNIDPE
-456 QVANV
+456 QIASV
-461 RAKLVEIR
+461 REKLVEIR
-469 SKVESS
+469 GKVESS
-475 EITVE
+475 ELTVE
-480 ELETKVQNIINE
+480 ELEEKVQNIINE

-498 GINALATGT
+498 GINALAQGT
-507 EQLASGTE
+507 EQLSQGTE
-515 QLAAASTQINEGIS
+515 KLATASSQINDGIV
-529 TLSSSTQQLKEASI
+529 TLNESTQQLAQAST
-543 QLNNAS
+543 QLNDAS
-549 VQISDGAKQ
+549 VQISNGAKQ

-583 GISQRLDKLI
+583 GISVRLDKLM
-593 ELSQD
+593 ELSKE
-598 YNNFSQ
+598 YNNFSN
-604 IDSTN
+604 IDSSSK
-609 DGDLRFIM
+609 GDLRFIM

>member
-1 MMKNLM
+1 MKNLI
-7 KKITATTLVIAQVIL
+7 KKITATTLVIGQIIL
-22 ASSNLLAVT
+22 ASSNILAVT

-38 KLDTTGKSYQ
+38 KLDTNGKSYQ

-90 WNAKGKDVYYN
+90 WNAKGKDIYYN
-101 GKSQKELPIEVKMT
+101 GKSEKELPIEVKMT

-121 EITPEE
+121 EISPEE

-145 KHIVELNGQYVEMYT
+145 KHYVEIDGQYVEMYT

-198 LPGLQTSLGLNK
+198 LPGLQTSLGLDK
-210 DEFEIPENIE
+210 DTFEIPENIE

-241 ISKED
+241 IDKED
-246 LSILDELDTLYS
+246 FNILDELDTLYS

-281 SAFSTN
+281 ALYSEN

-293 AIGMLNDGTSALQQ
+293 AIGMLNNGTTTLKE
-307 NYETFNSGVQTA
+307 NYEMFNNGVQTA
-319 NAGAQQVNA
+319 NEGAKQLNE
-328 GMQQLNSAA
+328 GMQQLNTAA
-337 ESIKDVVYTVLDWL
+337 ESIKDVVYTVIDWL
-351 QIAMDTLVTPLKN
+351 QTAMNTLVTPLKS
-364 LQQTILADI
+364 LQQTILEDI
-373 DTVIGMVDN
+373 DAVIAMVDN
-382 FSTPS
+382 ISNPS
-387 QENIEYLNGLNY
+387 QENIEYINGLNY

-405 YNENAYLETLKV
+405 YTENANLEALKEG
-417 DADEET
+417 ADEET
-423 INSIDMQ
+423 VALYDEQ
-430 IATNNNIIS
+430 IATNNNVIAI
-439 VLEQNNAQ
+439 LEQNNAQ
-447 TVYENVDPE
+447 TLYQNIDPE
-456 QVANV
+456 QIASV
-461 RAKLVEIR
+461 REKLVEIR
-469 SKVESS
+469 GKVESS
-475 EITVE
+475 ELTVE
-480 ELETKVQNIINE
+480 ELEEKVQNIINE

-498 GINALATGT
+498 GINALAQGT
-507 EQLASGTE
+507 EQLSQGTE
-515 QLAAASTQINEGIS
+515 KLATASSQINDGIV
-529 TLSSSTQQLKEASI
+529 TLNESTQQLAQAST
-543 QLNNAS
+543 QLNDAS

-583 GISQRLDKLI
+583 GISVRLDKLM
-593 ELSQD
+593 ELSKE
-598 YNNFSQ
+598 YNNFSN
-604 IDSTN
+604 IDSSSK
-609 DGDLRFIM
+609 GDLRFIM

>member
-1 MMKNLM
+1 MKNLI
-7 KKITATTLVIAQVIL
+7 KKITATTLVIGQIFL
-22 ASSNLLAVT
+22 ASSNILAVT

-38 KLDTTGKSYQ
+38 KLDTNGKSYQ

-90 WNAKGKDVYYN
+90 WNAKGKDIYYN
-101 GKSQKELPIEVKMT
+101 GKSEKELPIEVKMT

-121 EITPEE
+121 EISPEE

-145 KHIVELNGQYVEMYT
+145 KHYVEIDGQYVEMYT

-198 LPGLQTSLGLNK
+198 LPGFQTSLGLDK
-210 DEFEIPENIE
+210 DTFEIPENIE

-241 ISKED
+241 IDKED
-246 LSILDELDTLYS
+246 FNILDELDTLYS

-271 EGAKTLSEGT
+271 EGANALSEGT
-281 SAFSTN
+281 ALYSEN

-293 AIGMLNDGTSALQQ
+293 AIGMLNDGTTTLKE
-307 NYETFNSGVQTA
+307 NYEMFNNGVQTA
-319 NAGAQQVNA
+319 NEGAKQLNE
-328 GMQQLNSAA
+328 GMQQLNTAA
-337 ESIKDVVYTVLDWL
+337 ESIKDVVYTVIDWL
-351 QIAMDTLVTPLKN
+351 QTAMNTLVTPLKS
-364 LQQTILADI
+364 LQQTIIEDI
-373 DTVIGMVDN
+373 DAVIAMVDN
-382 FSTPS
+382 ISNPR
-387 QENIEYLNGLNY
+387 QENIEYINGLNY

-405 YNENAYLETLKV
+405 YAENANLEALKEG
-417 DADEET
+417 ADEET
-423 INSIDMQ
+423 VALFDEQ
-430 IATNNNIIS
+430 IATNNNVIAI
-439 VLEQNNAQ
+439 LEQNNAQ
-447 TVYENVDPE
+447 TLYQNIDPE
-456 QVANV
+456 QIASV
-461 RAKLVEIR
+461 REKLVEIR
-469 SKVESS
+469 GKVESS
-475 EITVE
+475 ELTVE
-480 ELETKVQNIINE
+480 ELEEKVQNIINE

-498 GINALATGT
+498 GINALAQGT
-507 EQLASGTE
+507 EQLAQGTE
-515 QLAAASTQINEGIS
+515 QLATASSQINDGIVTLNESTEQLAQASTQ
-529 TLSSSTQQLKEASI
+529 
-543 QLNNAS
+543 LNDAS

-583 GISQRLDKLI
+583 GISVRLDKLM
-593 ELSQD
+593 ELSKE
-598 YNNFSQ
+598 YNNFSN
-604 IDSTN
+604 IDSSN
-609 DGDLRFIM
+609 KGDLRFIM

>member
-1 MMKNLM
+1 MKNLI
-7 KKITATTLVIAQVIL
+7 KKITATTLVIGQIIL
-22 ASSNLLAVT
+22 ASSNILAVT

-38 KLDTTGKSYQ
+38 KLDTNGKSYQ

-90 WNAKGKDVYYN
+90 WNAKGKDIYYN
-101 GKSQKELPIEVKMT
+101 GKSEKELPIEVKMT

-121 EITPEE
+121 EISPEE

-145 KHIVELNGQYVEMYT
+145 KHYVEIDGQYVEMYT

-198 LPGLQTSLGLNK
+198 LPGLQTSLGLDK
-210 DEFEIPENIE
+210 DTFEIPENIE

-241 ISKED
+241 IDKED
-246 LSILDELDTLYS
+246 FNILDELDTLYS

-281 SAFSTN
+281 ALYSEN

-293 AIGMLNDGTSALQQ
+293 AIGMLNDGTTTLKE
-307 NYETFNSGVQTA
+307 NYEMFNNGVQTA
-319 NAGAQQVNA
+319 NEGAKQLNE
-328 GMQQLNSAA
+328 GMQQLNTAA
-337 ESIKDVVYTVLDWL
+337 ESIKDVVYTVIDWL
-351 QIAMDTLVTPLKN
+351 QTAMNTLVTPLKS
-364 LQQTILADI
+364 LQQTILEDI
-373 DTVIGMVDN
+373 DAVIAMVDN
-382 FSTPS
+382 ISNPS
-387 QENIEYLNGLNY
+387 QENIEYINGLNY

-405 YNENAYLETLKV
+405 YTENANLEALKEG
-417 DADEET
+417 ADEET
-423 INSIDMQ
+423 VALFDEQ
-430 IATNNNIIS
+430 IATNNNVIAI
-439 VLEQNNAQ
+439 LEQNNAQ
-447 TVYENVDPE
+447 TLYQNIDPE
-456 QVANV
+456 QIASV
-461 RAKLVEIR
+461 REKIVEIR
-469 SKVESS
+469 GKVESS
-475 EITVE
+475 ELTVE
-480 ELETKVQNIINE
+480 ELEEKVQNIINE

-498 GINALATGT
+498 GINALAQGT
-507 EQLASGTE
+507 EQLAQGTE
-515 QLAAASTQINEGIS
+515 QLATASSQINDGIVTLNESTEQLAQASTQ
-529 TLSSSTQQLKEASI
+529 
-543 QLNNAS
+543 LNDAS

-583 GISQRLDKLI
+583 GISVRLDKLM
-593 ELSQD
+593 ELSKE
-598 YNNFSQ
+598 YNNFSN
-604 IDSTN
+604 IDSSSK
-609 DGDLRFIM
+609 GDLRFIM

>member
-1 MMKNLM
+1 MKNLI
-7 KKITATTLVIAQVIL
+7 KKITAITLVIGQIIL
-22 ASSNLLAVT
+22 ANSNILAVT

-38 KLDTTGKSYQ
+38 KLDTNGKSYQ

-90 WNAKGKDVYYN
+90 WNAKGKDIYYN
-101 GKSQKELPIEVKMT
+101 GKSEKELPIEVKMT

-121 EITPEE
+121 EISPEE

-145 KHIVELNGQYVEMYT
+145 KHYVEIDGQYVEMYT

-198 LPGLQTSLGLNK
+198 LPGLQTSLGLDK
-210 DEFEIPENIE
+210 DTFEIPENIE

-241 ISKED
+241 IDKED
-246 LSILDELDTLYS
+246 FNILDELDTLYS

-271 EGAKTLSEGT
+271 EGAKALSEGT
-281 SAFSTN
+281 SLYSEN

-293 AIGMLNDGTSALQQ
+293 AIGMLNDGTTTLKE
-307 NYETFNSGVQTA
+307 NYEMFNNGVQTA
-319 NAGAQQVNA
+319 NEGAKQLNE
-328 GMQQLNSAA
+328 GMQQLNTAA
-337 ESIKDVVYTVLDWL
+337 ESIKDVVYTVIDWL
-351 QIAMDTLVTPLKN
+351 QTAMNTLVTPLKS
-364 LQQTILADI
+364 LQQTILEDI
-373 DTVIGMVDN
+373 DAVIAMVDN
-382 FSTPS
+382 ISNPS
-387 QENIEYLNGLNY
+387 QENIEYINGLNY

-405 YNENAYLETLKV
+405 YTENANLEALKEG
-417 DADEET
+417 ADEET
-423 INSIDMQ
+423 VALYDEQ
-430 IATNNNIIS
+430 IATNNNVIAI
-439 VLEQNNAQ
+439 LEQNNAQ
-447 TVYENVDPE
+447 TLYQNIDPE
-456 QVANV
+456 QIASV
-461 RAKLVEIR
+461 REKLVEIR
-469 SKVESS
+469 GKVESS
-475 EITVE
+475 ELTVE
-480 ELETKVQNIINE
+480 ELEEKVQNIINE

-498 GINALATGT
+498 GINALAQGT
-507 EQLASGTE
+507 EQLSQGTEKLATASSQINDGIVTLNESTE
-515 QLAAASTQINEGIS
+515 QLAQASTQ
-529 TLSSSTQQLKEASI
+529 
-543 QLNNAS
+543 LNDAS

-583 GISQRLDKLI
+583 GISVRLDKLM
-593 ELSQD
+593 ELSKE
-598 YNNFSQ
+598 YNNFSN
-604 IDSTN
+604 IDSSSK
-609 DGDLRFIM
+609 GDLRFIM

>member
-1 MMKNLM
+1 MKNLI
-7 KKITATTLVIAQVIL
+7 KKITATTLVIGQIIL
-22 ASSNLLAVT
+22 ASSNILAVT

-38 KLDTTGKSYQ
+38 KLDTNGKSYQ

-90 WNAKGKDVYYN
+90 WNAKGKDIYYN
-101 GKSQKELPIEVKMT
+101 GKSEKELPIEVKMT

-121 EITPEE
+121 EISPEE

-145 KHIVELNGQYVEMYT
+145 KHYVEIDGQYVEMYT

-198 LPGLQTSLGLNK
+198 LPGLQTSLGLDK
-210 DEFEIPENIE
+210 DTFEIPENIE

-241 ISKED
+241 IDKED
-246 LSILDELDTLYS
+246 FNILDELDTLYS

-281 SAFSTN
+281 SLYSEN

-293 AIGMLNDGTSALQQ
+293 AIGMLNDGTTTLKE
-307 NYETFNSGVQTA
+307 NYETFNNGVQTA
-319 NAGAQQVNA
+319 NEGAKQLNV
-328 GMQQLNSAA
+328 GMQQLNTAA
-337 ESIKDVVYTVLDWL
+337 ESIKDVVYTVIDWL
-351 QIAMDTLVTPLKN
+351 QTAMNTLVTPLKS
-364 LQQTILADI
+364 LQQTILEDI
-373 DTVIGMVDN
+373 DGVIAMVDN
-382 FSTPS
+382 ISNPS
-387 QENIEYLNGLNY
+387 QENIEYINGLNY

-405 YNENAYLETLKV
+405 YTENANLEALKEG
-417 DADEET
+417 ADEET
-423 INSIDMQ
+423 IALYDEQ
-430 IATNNNIIS
+430 IATNNNVIAI
-439 VLEQNNAQ
+439 LEQNNAQ
-447 TVYENVDPE
+447 TLYQNIDPE
-456 QVANV
+456 QIASV
-461 RAKLVEIR
+461 REKLVEIR
-469 SKVESS
+469 GKVESS
-475 EITVE
+475 ELTVE
-480 ELETKVQNIINE
+480 ELEEKVQNIINE

-498 GINALATGT
+498 GINALAQGT
-507 EQLASGTE
+507 EQLSQGTE
-515 QLAAASTQINEGIS
+515 KLATASSQINDGIV
-529 TLSSSTQQLKEASI
+529 TLNESTQQLAQAST
-543 QLNNAS
+543 QLNDAS

-583 GISQRLDKLI
+583 GISVRLDKLM
-593 ELSQD
+593 ELSKE
-598 YNNFSQ
+598 YNNFSN
-604 IDSTN
+604 IDSSSK
-609 DGDLRFIM
+609 GDLRFIM

>member
-1 MMKNLM
+1 MKNLI
-7 KKITATTLVIAQVIL
+7 KKITATTLVIGQIIL
-22 ASSNLLAVT
+22 ASSNILAVT

-69 LLEIENLS
+69 LLEIENLT

-90 WNAKGKDVYYN
+90 WNAKGKDIYYN
-101 GKSQKELPIEVKMT
+101 GKSEKELPIEVKMT

-121 EITPEE
+121 EISPEE

-145 KHIVELNGQYVEMYT
+145 KHYVEIDGQYVEMYT

-198 LPGLQTSLGLNK
+198 LPGLQTSLGLDK
-210 DEFEIPENIE
+210 DTFEIPENIE

-241 ISKED
+241 IDKED
-246 LSILDELDTLYS
+246 FNILDELDTLYS

-271 EGAKTLSEGT
+271 EGAKALSEGT
-281 SAFSTN
+281 ALYSEN

-293 AIGMLNDGTSALQQ
+293 AIGMLNDGTTTLKE
-307 NYETFNSGVQTA
+307 NYEMFNNGVQTA
-319 NAGAQQVNA
+319 NEGAKQLNE
-328 GMQQLNSAA
+328 GMQQLNTAA
-337 ESIKDVVYTVLDWL
+337 ESIKDVVYTVIDWL
-351 QIAMDTLVTPLKN
+351 QTAMNTLVTPLKS
-364 LQQTILADI
+364 LQQTILEDI
-373 DTVIGMVDN
+373 DAVIAMVDN
-382 FSTPS
+382 ISNPS
-387 QENIEYLNGLNY
+387 QENIEYINGLNY

-405 YNENAYLETLKV
+405 YTENANLEALKEG
-417 DADEET
+417 ADEET
-423 INSIDMQ
+423 VALFDEQ
-430 IATNNNIIS
+430 IATNNNVIAI
-439 VLEQNNAQ
+439 LEQNNAQ
-447 TVYENVDPE
+447 TLYQNIDPE
-456 QVANV
+456 QIASV
-461 RAKLVEIR
+461 REKLVEIR
-469 SKVESS
+469 GKVESS
-475 EITVE
+475 ELTVE
-480 ELETKVQNIINE
+480 ELEEKVQNIINE

-498 GINALATGT
+498 GINALAQGT
-507 EQLASGTE
+507 EQLAQGTE
-515 QLAAASTQINEGIS
+515 QLATASSQINDGIVTLNESTEQLAQASTQ
-529 TLSSSTQQLKEASI
+529 
-543 QLNNAS
+543 LNDAS

-583 GISQRLDKLI
+583 GISVRLDKLM
-593 ELSQD
+593 ELSKE
-598 YNNFSQ
+598 YNNFSN
-604 IDSTN
+604 IDSSSK
-609 DGDLRFIM
+609 GDLRFIM

>member
-1 MMKNLM
+1 MKNLI
-7 KKITATTLVIAQVIL
+7 KKITATTLVIGQIIL
-22 ASSNLLAVT
+22 ASSNILAVT

-38 KLDTTGKSYQ
+38 KLDTNGKSYQ

-90 WNAKGKDVYYN
+90 WNAKGKDIYYN
-101 GKSQKELPIEVKMT
+101 GKSEKELPIEVKMT

-121 EITPEE
+121 EISPEE

-145 KHIVELNGQYVEMYT
+145 KHYVEIDGQYVEMYT

-198 LPGLQTSLGLNK
+198 LPGLQTSLGLDK
-210 DEFEIPENIE
+210 DTFEIPENIE

-241 ISKED
+241 IDKED
-246 LSILDELDTLYS
+246 FNILDELDTLYS

-281 SAFSTN
+281 ALYSEN

-293 AIGMLNDGTSALQQ
+293 AIGMLNNGTTTLKE
-307 NYETFNSGVQTA
+307 NYETFNNGVQTA
-319 NAGAQQVNA
+319 NEGAKQLNE
-328 GMQQLNSAA
+328 GMQQLNTAA
-337 ESIKDVVYTVLDWL
+337 ESIKDVV
-351 QIAMDTLVTPLKN
+351 VTPLKS
-364 LQQTILADI
+364 LQQTILEDI
-373 DTVIGMVDN
+373 DAVIAMVDN
-382 FSTPS
+382 ISNPS
-387 QENIEYLNGLNY
+387 QENIEYINGLNY

-405 YNENAYLETLKV
+405 YTENANLEALKEG
-417 DADEET
+417 ADEET
-423 INSIDMQ
+423 VALYDEQ
-430 IATNNNIIS
+430 IATNNNVIAI
-439 VLEQNNAQ
+439 LEQNNAQ
-447 TVYENVDPE
+447 TLYQNIDPE
-456 QVANV
+456 QIASV
-461 RAKLVEIR
+461 REKLVEIR
-469 SKVESS
+469 GKVESS
-475 EITVE
+475 ELTVE
-480 ELETKVQNIINE
+480 ELEEKVQNIINE

-498 GINALATGT
+498 GINALAQGT
-507 EQLASGTE
+507 EQLSQGTE
-515 QLAAASTQINEGIS
+515 KLATASSQINDGIV
-529 TLSSSTQQLKEASI
+529 TLNESTQQLAQAST
-543 QLNNAS
+543 QLNDAS

-583 GISQRLDKLI
+583 GISVRLDKLM
-593 ELSQD
+593 ELSKE
-598 YNNFSQ
+598 YNNFSN
-604 IDSTN
+604 IDSSSK
-609 DGDLRFIM
+609 GDLRFIM

>member
-1 MMKNLM
+1 MKNLI
-7 KKITATTLVIAQVIL
+7 KKITAITLVIGQIIL
-22 ASSNLLAVT
+22 ANSNILAVT

-90 WNAKGKDVYYN
+90 WNAKGKDIYYN
-101 GKSQKELPIEVKMT
+101 GKFEKELPIEVKMT

-121 EITPEE
+121 EISPEE

-145 KHIVELNGQYVEMYT
+145 KHYVEIDGQYVEMYT

-198 LPGLQTSLGLNK
+198 LPGLQTSLGLDK
-210 DEFEIPENIE
+210 DTFEIPENIE

-241 ISKED
+241 IDKED
-246 LSILDELDTLYS
+246 FNILDELDTLYS

-271 EGAKTLSEGT
+271 EGAKALSEGT
-281 SAFSTN
+281 ALYSEN
-287 YNTFNS
+287 YNTFNN
-293 AIGMLNDGTSALQQ
+293 AIGMLNDGTTTLQENYVLFNTGLQSA
-307 NYETFNSGVQTA
+307 NE
-319 NAGAQQVNA
+319 GAKQLNE
-328 GMQQLNSAA
+328 GMQQLNTAA
-337 ESIKDVVYTVLDWL
+337 ESIKDVVYTVIDWL
-351 QIAMDTLVTPLKN
+351 QTAMNTLVTPLKS
-364 LQQTILADI
+364 LQQTILEDI
-373 DTVIGMVDN
+373 DAVIAMVDN
-382 FSTPS
+382 ISNPS
-387 QENIEYLNGLNY
+387 QENIEYINGLNY

-405 YNENAYLETLKV
+405 YAENANLEALKEG
-417 DADEET
+417 ADEET
-423 INSIDMQ
+423 VALFDEQ
-430 IATNNNIIS
+430 IATNNNVIAI
-439 VLEQNNAQ
+439 LEQNNAQ
-447 TVYENVDPE
+447 TLYQNIDPE
-456 QVANV
+456 QIASV
-461 RAKLVEIR
+461 REKLVEIR
-469 SKVESS
+469 GKVESS
-475 EITVE
+475 ELTVE
-480 ELETKVQNIINE
+480 ELEEKVQNIINE

-498 GINALATGT
+498 GINALAQGT
-507 EQLASGTE
+507 EQLAQGTE
-515 QLAAASTQINEGIS
+515 QLATASSQINDGIVTLNESTEQLAQASTQ
-529 TLSSSTQQLKEASI
+529 
-543 QLNNAS
+543 LNDAS

-583 GISQRLDKLI
+583 GISVRLDKLM
-593 ELSQD
+593 ELSKE
-598 YNNFSQ
+598 YNNFSN
-604 IDSTN
+604 IDSSSK
-609 DGDLRFIM
+609 GDLRFIM

>member
-1 MMKNLM
+1 MKNLI
-7 KKITATTLVIAQVIL
+7 KKITATTLVIGQIIL
-22 ASSNLLAVT
+22 ASSNILAVT

-38 KLDTTGKSYQ
+38 KLDTNGKSYQ

-90 WNAKGKDVYYN
+90 WNAKGKDIYYN
-101 GKSQKELPIEVKMT
+101 GKSEKELPIEVKMT

-121 EITPEE
+121 EISPEE

-145 KHIVELNGQYVEMYT
+145 KHYVEIDGQYVEMYT

-198 LPGLQTSLGLNK
+198 LPGLQTSLGLDK
-210 DEFEIPENIE
+210 DTFEIPENIE

-241 ISKED
+241 IDKED
-246 LSILDELDTLYS
+246 FNILDELDTLYS

-281 SAFSTN
+281 ALYSEN

-293 AIGMLNDGTSALQQ
+293 AIGMLNDGTTTLKE
-307 NYETFNSGVQTA
+307 NYEMFNNGVQTA
-319 NAGAQQVNA
+319 NEGAKQLNV
-328 GMQQLNSAA
+328 GMQQLNTAA
-337 ESIKDVVYTVLDWL
+337 ESIKDVVYTVIDWL
-351 QIAMDTLVTPLKN
+351 QTAMNTLVTPLKS
-364 LQQTILADI
+364 LQQTILEDI
-373 DTVIGMVDN
+373 DAVIAMVDN
-382 FSTPS
+382 ISNPS
-387 QENIEYLNGLNY
+387 QENIEYINGLNY

-405 YNENAYLETLKV
+405 YTENANLEALKEG
-417 DADEET
+417 ADEET
-423 INSIDMQ
+423 VALYDEQ
-430 IATNNNIIS
+430 IATNNNVIAI
-439 VLEQNNAQ
+439 LEQNNAQ
-447 TVYENVDPE
+447 TLYQNIDPE
-456 QVANV
+456 QIASV
-461 RAKLVEIR
+461 REKLVEIR
-469 SKVESS
+469 GKVESS
-475 EITVE
+475 ELTVE
-480 ELETKVQNIINE
+480 ELEEKVQNIINE

-498 GINALATGT
+498 GINALAQGT
-507 EQLASGTE
+507 EQLAQGTE
-515 QLAAASTQINEGIS
+515 QLATASSQINDGIVTLNESTEQLAQASTQ
-529 TLSSSTQQLKEASI
+529 
-543 QLNNAS
+543 LNDAS

-583 GISQRLDKLI
+583 GISVRLDKLM
-593 ELSQD
+593 ELSKE
-598 YNNFSQ
+598 YNNFSN
-604 IDSTN
+604 IDSSSK
-609 DGDLRFIM
+609 GDLRFIM

>member
-1 MMKNLM
+1 MKNLI
-7 KKITATTLVIAQVIL
+7 KKITATTLVIGQIIL
-22 ASSNLLAVT
+22 ASSNILAVT

-38 KLDTTGKSYQ
+38 KLDTNGKSYQ

-90 WNAKGKDVYYN
+90 WNAKGKDIYYN
-101 GKSQKELPIEVKMT
+101 GKSEKELPIEVKMT

-121 EITPEE
+121 EISPEE

-145 KHIVELNGQYVEMYT
+145 KHYVEIDGQYVEMYT

-198 LPGLQTSLGLNK
+198 LPGLQTSLGLDK
-210 DEFEIPENIE
+210 DTFEIPENIE

-241 ISKED
+241 IDKED
-246 LSILDELDTLYS
+246 FNILDELDTLYS

-271 EGAKTLSEGT
+271 EGANALSEGT
-281 SAFSTN
+281 ALYSEN

-293 AIGMLNDGTSALQQ
+293 AIGMLNDGTTTLKE
-307 NYETFNSGVQTA
+307 NYETFNNGVQTA
-319 NAGAQQVNA
+319 NEGAKQLNV
-328 GMQQLNSAA
+328 GMQQLNTAA
-337 ESIKDVVYTVLDWL
+337 ESIKDVVYTVIDWL
-351 QIAMDTLVTPLKN
+351 QTAMNTLVTPLKS
-364 LQQTILADI
+364 LQQTILEDI
-373 DTVIGMVDN
+373 DAVIAMVDN
-382 FSTPS
+382 ISNPS
-387 QENIEYLNGLNY
+387 QENIEYINGLNY

-405 YNENAYLETLKV
+405 YTENANLEALKEG
-417 DADEET
+417 ADEET
-423 INSIDMQ
+423 VALYDEQ
-430 IATNNNIIS
+430 IATNNNVIAI
-439 VLEQNNAQ
+439 LEQNNAQ
-447 TVYENVDPE
+447 TLYQNIDPE
-456 QVANV
+456 QIASV
-461 RAKLVEIR
+461 REKLVEIR
-469 SKVESS
+469 GKVESS
-475 EITVE
+475 ELTVE
-480 ELETKVQNIINE
+480 ELEEKVQNIINE

-498 GINALATGT
+498 GINALAQGT
-507 EQLASGTE
+507 EQLAQGTE
-515 QLAAASTQINEGIS
+515 QLATASSQINDGIVTLNESTEQLAQASTQ
-529 TLSSSTQQLKEASI
+529 
-543 QLNNAS
+543 LNDAS

-583 GISQRLDKLI
+583 GISVRLDKLM
-593 ELSQD
+593 ELSKE
-598 YNNFSQ
+598 YNNFSN
-604 IDSTN
+604 IDSSSK
-609 DGDLRFIM
+609 GDLRFIM